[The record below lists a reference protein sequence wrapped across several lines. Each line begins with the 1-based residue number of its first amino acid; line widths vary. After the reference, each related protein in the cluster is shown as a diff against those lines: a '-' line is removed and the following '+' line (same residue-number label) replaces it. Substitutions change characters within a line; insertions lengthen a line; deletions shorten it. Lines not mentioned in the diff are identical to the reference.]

1 MPHSRKRKTLFWG
14 AKICACRILILILC
28 IEGLTSWVPYTLK
41 VTNSCLYGVYSLKR
55 EKLLAFIVG
64 ATPAQGLRFEG
75 HSDVTGLA
83 LGRYILVKTET
94 NAKYMTPKFMIE
106 L

>member
-1 MPHSRKRKTLFWG
+1 MCLHNFYFYFMH
-14 AKICACRILILILC
+14 IDIDI
-28 IEGLTSWVPYTLK
+28 WVPYTLK
-41 VTNSCLYGVYSLKR
+41 VTSSWLHGVYSLKC

-64 ATPAQGLRFEG
+64 AMPAQGLRFEG
-75 HSDVTGLA
+75 HSDVPGLE